1 MSPTANTTPLFL
13 LILMAAGP
21 AGAQGTD
28 DLDIVHDLERFFAS
42 GDGDRFSQFLL
53 NQIFGPLF
61 PVIGGQGESTIFS
74 TLVGAVNVV
83 VLMIAGCLF
92 LYNCTVALLQ
102 TAHEGRLL
110 GGRWSSL
117 WAPLR
122 VLFAVALLVPAPGL
136 GGYNAIQA
144 ATAWLVK
151 GSTTMASTIWSYGAT
166 KIVAGEIP
174 VTGSGPTFDA
184 QVFTTIYRNQL
195 CIRIA
200 NYQLEVAGNEKRV
213 ALTALQTEDGIELV
227 TAIEDR
233 RTGICGSYR
242 IPDPPP
248 YVTRVDGPSASA
260 VSRQFQE
267 MHGAVLQTLIE
278 DANRI
283 IDMQWPAVVGREAV
297 HPDITGA
304 VSAAIG
310 RANARLGAGNAEMMA
325 IIAGANGQQGTA
337 RRTLVDILDSRE
349 CSDETTHGDS
359 GCFGQGWISAG
370 NWYMTIARLNSEITG
385 LLRASVTARD
395 SQYLTDE
402 ANRLNEIVAVEAD
415 ARNWVSRLVNP
426 ADAGKYLH
434 IDETRRIR
442 DTMVSE
448 FEGATSRLTSLGFVL
463 PDTVLDQSLVPG
475 NGGLF
480 GRIWRV
486 GFADGVQA
494 MIESLSPA
502 AWNEDPIIG
511 IVNMG
516 NWFLDAA
523 AALIIGGLAASVLS
537 GAAAITVTFLIAAP
551 LAAIGVT
558 QSFILPLLP
567 FFYWVMAVIL
577 YFMTVIEAVV
587 GAAMWALSHLR
598 LDGEGLSGNGG
609 RRGWHL
615 LLALLLTPSLMVV
628 GYFVGM
634 TLFKLAAALLD
645 TGLYYAMGALVNSSP
660 FVGIFGLI
668 ATGALVVMA
677 YVVIIERSFS
687 LVSQFP
693 DRVMKWIGAEAGL
706 AEGVERQVRQGGHRT
721 ATAMRHGVASMGGPL
736 AGAGALIRRSSAR
749 PKAGPGG

>member
-1 MSPTANTTPLFL
+1 MLSFL
-13 LILMAAGP
+13 LILIAARP

-28 DLDIVHDLERFFAS
+28 SLDIVRDLEHFFVS

-61 PVIGGQGESTIFS
+61 PVVGGQGEATIFS
-74 TLVGAVNVV
+74 TLVGAVNVM

-92 LYNCTVALLQ
+92 LYNCAVALLQ

-110 GGRWSSL
+110 GDRWSSL
-117 WAPLR
+117 WVPLR
-122 VLFAVALLVPAPGL
+122 VLFAVALLVPAPGF

-151 GSTTMASTIWSYGAT
+151 GSTTMASTIWSYGAAR
-166 KIVAGEIP
+166 IVAGEIP
-174 VTGSGPTFDA
+174 VTGSGPSFDG
-184 QVFTTIYRNQL
+184 QVFSTIYRNQL

-200 NYQLEVAGNEKRV
+200 NYQLEVAGNEGRV

-227 TAIEDR
+227 TAIDGR

-248 YVTRVDGPSASA
+248 YVTRLDGSSALA

-267 MHGAVLQTLIE
+267 LHGSVLQSLVE
-278 DANRI
+278 DASRI
-283 IDMQWPAVVGREAV
+283 INMQWPAVLGRASI

-310 RANARLGAGNAEMMA
+310 RANARLEAGNAEMMA
-325 IIAGANGQQGTA
+325 VIAGANDQPGTA
-337 RRTLVDILDSRE
+337 RRTLVDILANRE
-349 CSDETTHGDS
+349 CSDESTFGDA

-385 LLRASVTARD
+385 LLRASITARD
-395 SQYLTDE
+395 SQFLTVD
-402 ANRLNEIVAVEAD
+402 ARRFNQIIAVEAD

-426 ADAGKYLH
+426 ADPGKYLH
-434 IDETRRIR
+434 VDETRRIR
-442 DTMVSE
+442 DAMLSE
-448 FEGATSRLTSLGFVL
+448 FEDATSRLASLGFVL
-463 PDTVLDQSLVPG
+463 PDTVLDESLVPG

-494 MIESLSPA
+494 MIEGLSPA

-609 RRGWHL
+609 RRGWFL

-687 LVSQFP
+687 LISQFP

-706 AEGVERQVRQGGHRT
+706 AEGGEQQLRQGGHQT
-721 ATAMRHGVASMGGPL
+721 ATRIRHGVASMGRPI
-736 AGAGALIRRSSAR
+736 AGAGSLIRRSSR
-749 PKAGPGG
+749 TPKTGPGG